1 MKVSILTSDFPNGFT
16 DDFVKCVK
24 EYYFNNGSF
33 VFIASDFSGHS
44 KTDKYANVFLNKF
57 RDKGIVFD
65 GVHVIDDRISKE
77 KAVQYIEEAD
87 VIWISGGNTLEQ
99 IKYLKHYNLLPAL
112 QSRECMIIGM
122 SAGSINM
129 AKKVVL
135 AKDVNDNIP
144 ELSIYDG
151 IGLVDINIEPH
162 LDSASKKHIEEDIYE
177 ASQFASIYGL
187 YDNSFIK
194 IVDDKM
200 DIFGDYFK
208 YENIK
213 KKATIS
219 SRIKG

>member
-1 MKVSILTSDFPNGFT
+1 MQISILTSDFPDGFT

-24 EYYFNNGSF
+24 EYDRNNGAF

-44 KTDKYANVFLNKF
+44 RTDRYCDGILNKF

-65 GVHVIDDRISKE
+65 QVQVIDDRLSE
-77 KAVQYIEEAD
+77 QKAVQCIGEAD

-99 IKYLKHYNLLPAL
+99 IKYLKHYNLLKAL
-112 QSRECMIIGM
+112 QSSECMVIGM

-135 AKDVNDNIP
+135 AKDMTDHIP
-144 ELSIYDG
+144 ALSIYDG

-162 LDSASKKHIEEDIYE
+162 LGSASKKHIEEDIHE
-177 ASQFASIYGL
+177 AAQVAPIYGL

-194 IVDDKM
+194 IVGDKM

-208 YENIK
+208 YENISK
-213 KKATIS
+213 S
-219 SRIKG
+219 SE